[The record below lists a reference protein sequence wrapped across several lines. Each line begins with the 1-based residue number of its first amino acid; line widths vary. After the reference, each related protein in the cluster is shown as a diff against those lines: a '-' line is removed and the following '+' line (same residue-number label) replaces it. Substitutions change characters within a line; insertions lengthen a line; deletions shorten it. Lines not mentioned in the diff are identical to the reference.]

1 MATMGSD
8 PIVARRRSPW
18 HSTPRSPDDKHQ
30 PRLLEVF
37 KREEMGVGHVR
48 DLDAL
53 AGGRGLLRAHAHLVE
68 LLGADIA
75 IAASALTAA
84 DLTDW
89 MIMAFPR

>member
-1 MATMGSD
+1 MCRGAHGGGLLQVD
-8 PIVARRRSPW
+8 HRAGVAHDLEGQERR
-18 HSTPRSPDDKHQ
+18 
-30 PRLLEVF
+30 
-37 KREEMGVGHVR
+37 VGHVR

>member
-1 MATMGSD
+1 MCRGAHGGGLLQVD
-8 PIVARRRSPW
+8 HRAGVAHDLEGQERR
-18 HSTPRSPDDKHQ
+18 
-30 PRLLEVF
+30 
-37 KREEMGVGHVR
+37 VGHVS

-75 IAASALTAA
+75 LAASALTAA

-89 MIMAFPR
+89 MFMVFPRC